1 MKQQL
6 QQIHLI
12 PPVERYRIIS
22 GLDRSISPPA
32 EIYLDVYIYQCC
44 PLEYHVHGPVSYN
57 ICRLRLWGTEAFS
70 TKLIH
75 KTKLY
80 SIFSI
85 KQEWTYK
92 NVCKQQKWCHKND
105 AKIRNRFIQ
114 NDLLTTTFEWHRYS
128 DIDKSNI
135 LSNCLSYNILW
146 LWY

>member
-105 AKIRNRFIQ
+105 AKITKSKE
-114 NDLLTTTFEWHRYS
+114 LCVSS

-135 LSNCLSYNILW
+135 LYNCLSYNILW